1 MKNLYPIFVLVFL
14 FSFSLA
20 YSQNYTW
27 QLKQS
32 GGSLGDPI
40 CVNNWDDNII
50 YYGSGNRLYRS
61 TDRGDT
67 FSAFGNVIPGSSSIK
82 CVLQS
87 NYDENTFLVAIEN
100 SQQTMKTTDA
110 GATWTATGSFS
121 WYYYGVPIQKDPVH
135 PDTLY
140 AMNSN
145 QFEASYDFGS
155 TWNTIASSLPFGSP
169 CDIDVFPD
177 QPNIIVVG
185 DNGYGI
191 ARSTDYGQTWTHPY
205 STSGETPIIAID
217 KNIPG
222 LIWATKWSG
231 GGGFLKSTDYGVTWN
246 PVSYFNGKNMWG
258 LSIAPQLSDYI
269 INGEYSGNSY
279 ITHNGGTS
287 WTVLSNPSA
296 NYAYHVVDTSTVFA
310 AFGSGLYKLFSP
322 WFVPVE
328 LTSFTGKVADGKVIL
343 NWRTATETNNR
354 GFEIER
360 SLDNKSFEKIGFVPG
375 YGTSTKSHTYSYSS
389 DLNSSDKEYYRLRQV
404 DFDGTFEY
412 SNIVEVLS
420 PLPSAYTIS
429 QNYPN
434 PFNPSTKINFDLPV
448 DSKVRITVFN
458 ALGQKISDVTNQ
470 QYSAG
475 RYDVNFN
482 AGNLSSGLYFY
493 VIEAK
498 GNDGSSFVTTKKMML
513 MK

>member
-1 MKNLYPIFVLVFL
+1 MKNLYMFL
-14 FSFSLA
+14 FVAFVFSLSRT

-32 GGSLGDPI
+32 GFSLGDPI

-50 YYGSGNRLYRS
+50 YYGSGNHLYRS
-61 TDRGDT
+61 TDRGET
-67 FSAFGNVIPGSSSIK
+67 FSTFGNSIPGSSSIK

-87 NYDENTFLVAIEN
+87 SYDESTFLVAIEN
-100 SQQTMKTTDA
+100 VQQTMKTTDA
-110 GATWTATGSFS
+110 GSTWTSTGSFS
-121 WYYYGVPIQKDPVH
+121 WYYYGVPIQADPVH

-145 QFEASYDFGS
+145 QFMASYDFGS
-155 TWNTIASSLPFGSP
+155 TWNSISTGLPFGSP

-191 ARSTDYGQTWTHPY
+191 ARSTDYGLTWTHPY
-205 STSGETPIIAID
+205 STGGETPIIAID

-222 LIWATKWSG
+222 LIWATKWAGSG
-231 GGGFLKSTDYGVTWN
+231 GFIKSTDYGATW
-246 PVSYFNGKNMWG
+246 VSIPYFNGKNMWG

-279 ITHNGGTS
+279 ITHNGGNT
-287 WTVLSNPSA
+287 WTVIGNPSS

-310 AFGSGLYKLFSP
+310 AFGSGLYKLYSP

-328 LTSFTGKVADGKVIL
+328 LTSFTGKVVDAKVQL
-343 NWRTATETNNR
+343 DWRTATETNNR

-360 SLDNKSFEKIGFVPG
+360 SADSKNFEQIGFVPG
-375 YGTSTKSHTYSYSS
+375 YGTSTQSHTYSYNT
-389 DLNSSDKEYYRLRQV
+389 DLNNSDIQYFRLKQV
-404 DFDGTFEY
+404 DFDGTSEY
-412 SNIVEVLS
+412 SNIVEVNS
-420 PLPSAYTIS
+420 PLPSTFSIS

-434 PFNPSTKINFDLPV
+434 PFNPTTKISFNLPV
-448 DSKVRITVFN
+448 DSKVKITVYN
-458 ALGQKISDVTNQ
+458 ELGQKISDLTNQ
-470 QYSAG
+470 DYSAG
-475 RYDVNFN
+475 RFDVNFA

-498 GNDGSSFVTTKKMML
+498 GNNGSSFVSTKKMML
-513 MK
+513 LK